1 MATVATANNLRLAN
15 DPERQARIDLAA
27 AFRWAARMGLNEGAS
42 NHFTAAVPGTDN
54 KHFLVNPHG
63 LHFSEIR
70 ASDLLLI
77 NAKGEVL
84 AGEYP
89 LESSAHHIH
98 VPVHLARPDAMCVL
112 HAHMP
117 HATALSAL
125 DDSTIIPVHQNS
137 LRFHNKVAYYDT
149 YGGVAIADAEG
160 ERMAKALGD
169 KWVLMLKNHG
179 VLVTGPTIGL
189 AFNDLYY
196 LERAAQ
202 VQVLAMATGKKI
214 KPIPEPE
221 ATRTAIQYDK
231 EKDLYANVHFEALKR
246 ILLREEPEYVE

>member
-1 MATVATANNLRLAN
+1 MATAAAKNIRLAN

-42 NHFTAAVPGTDN
+42 NHFTYAVPGTDN
-54 KHFLVNPHG
+54 TRFLVNPHG
-63 LHFSEIR
+63 LHFKEIR

-98 VPVHLARPDAMCVL
+98 IPVHLARPDAACVL

-117 HATALSAL
+117 YATALTGVEGGTL
-125 DDSTIIPVHQNS
+125 VPVHQNH
-137 LRFHNKVAYYDT
+137 LRFHNRVAYYET
-149 YGGVAIADAEG
+149 YGGVAIEDSEG
-160 ERMAKALGD
+160 ERMAASLGD
-169 KWVLMLKNHG
+169 KWILMLANHG
-179 VLVTGPTIGL
+179 VLVTGPTVGL
-189 AFNDLYY
+189 AFDDLYY

-202 VQVLAMATGKKI
+202 VQVLAMATGKKLL
-214 KPIPEPE
+214 PIPEPE
-221 ATRTAIQYDK
+221 ATRTAAQYAK
-231 EKDLYANVHFEALKR
+231 EKDLYSNIHFEALKC
-246 ILLREEPEYVE
+246 ILLREEPGFAE